1 MGQFLFR
8 AGVLFTLSFFFRPAA
23 SQAQIVN
30 IEEGR
35 MGRDSSNHVAGQVGL
50 DFSLYN
56 QNAGRNQPNNYLQ
69 LTFNGD
75 LAYHSPLHTYLL
87 FNYYN
92 YLLVNYNVQAQRNT
106 VAQQGYSHLRSN
118 LYQARRLSYE
128 LFAQAQ
134 SDKARGLE
142 WRSLAGGYL
151 RFRLMR
157 QEDKNVNIFLGAGA
171 MHEHEEWENPE
182 LAQKL
187 EISNLVKGTSYVSAR
202 LIIRQN
208 IQANAIAY
216 YQVGYSERIAALR
229 NRVSGDISLAV
240 KLTKVLAFKTS
251 FSCTYEDRPVVPVT
265 RFVYT
270 LANGLAIH
278 F

>member
-1 MGQFLFR
+1 MQRYYYKISILFFLFI
-8 AGVLFTLSFFFRPAA
+8 FFAVA
-23 SQAQIVN
+23 VQAQIVN

-35 MGRDSSNHVAGQVGL
+35 MGRDSSNHVAGQIGL

-69 LTFNGD
+69 LTFKGD
-75 LAYHSPLHTYLL
+75 LAYNTPKHTYLFL
-87 FNYYN
+87 NYFN
-92 YLLVNYNVQAQRNT
+92 YLLVNFNVEAQRNT
-106 VAQQGYSHLRSN
+106 VAQQGYSHLRAN

-134 SDKARGLE
+134 ADKARGLE
-142 WRSLAGGYL
+142 WRTLEGGYL

-157 QEDKNVNIFLGAGA
+157 QENKNINVFLGAGA

-182 LAQKL
+182 LAQQL
-187 EISNLVKGTSYVSAR
+187 QISNLVKWTSYVSAKFN
-202 LIIRQN
+202 IDKN
-208 IQANAIAY
+208 IQANAITY
-216 YQVGYSERIAALR
+216 YQVGYSKIIAAFR

-240 KLTKVLAFKTS
+240 TLNKTLSFKTS
-251 FSCTYEDRPVVPVT
+251 FNCTYEDRPIVPVT
-265 RFVYT
+265 KFVYT
-270 LANGLAIH
+270 LANGIAVN